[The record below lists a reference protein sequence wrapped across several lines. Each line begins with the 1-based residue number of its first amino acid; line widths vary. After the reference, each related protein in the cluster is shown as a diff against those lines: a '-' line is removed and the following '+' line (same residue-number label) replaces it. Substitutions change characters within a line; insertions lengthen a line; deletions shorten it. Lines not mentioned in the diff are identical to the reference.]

1 MRGEEPPFCFPRS
14 LAVEL
19 PPHARRRAGTG
30 YGNRN
35 SRWNYLRMRGEE
47 PILVNLVRYSVELPP
62 HARRRDPR
70 YFRRARNHGITSA
83 CAEKSFHATDYSLF
97 FRNYLRMRGEE
108 SCWISS
114 RESWAE
120 LPPHARRR
128 AGVPTENGWPM
139 GITSACAE
147 KSRDVAIRVGHS
159 GNYLRMRGEESRPM
173 TALRP
178 PSELPPHARRRG
190 FCCVKSE

>member
-1 MRGEEPPFCFPRS
+1 MRGEEIRAIS
-14 LAVEL
+14 AGLGITEL
-19 PPHARRRAGTG
+19 PPHARRRVSMQRIIAC
-30 YGNRN
+30 
-35 SRWNYLRMRGEE
+35 
-47 PILVNLVRYSVELPP
+47 
-62 HARRRDPR
+62 
-70 YFRRARNHGITSA
+70 FFGITSA
-83 CAEKSFHATDYSLF
+83 CAEKRVVGFLRVKAG
-97 FRNYLRMRGEE
+97 RNYLRMRGEE
-108 SCWISS
+108 LEYQPKMVGPW
-114 RESWAE
+114 E